1 MEWAVMTRIDR
12 AQPAPAVRESRNASL
27 HGETWAVVL
36 AAGEGRRLR
45 SLTTDASGTTVPK
58 QFCSLRDGPS
68 LLHEALQR
76 AETIAEREHICAV
89 VARQHARWWGSQLDD
104 LVARNLI
111 VQPENRGTAIGI
123 LLALLHV
130 IERDASA
137 VVVLLPSDQHVAN
150 EAVMCVALERSVN
163 IVRERRS
170 KIVLLGIAPEEPD
183 SELGYIV
190 PAAYGIDGLSA
201 VTRLVEKPRT
211 REARMLIE
219 RGALWNT
226 FIMTARALSLLELF
240 TGYDRHLVE
249 RMLRAVRRD
258 GRPVDAGRPSA
269 MAALYPNLPTI
280 DFSQHVA
287 PGREKALTVL
297 RVPSCGWT
305 DLGTPQRVGKTLA
318 ERTSAAAPRKS
329 TFGAAGHLSLEQR
342 WLRG

>member
-1 MEWAVMTRIDR
+1 MTRIDR
-12 AQPAPAVRESRNASL
+12 AIPALVIQDTETASPRD
-27 HGETWAVVL
+27 TWAVVL
-36 AAGEGRRLR
+36 AAGEGQRLR
-45 SLTTDASGTTVPK
+45 SLTTDASGMTVPK

-76 AETIAEREHICAV
+76 AESIAARERICAV
-89 VARQHARWWGSQLDD
+89 VARQHARWWSGQLDV
-104 LVARNLI
+104 LAATNLI

-130 IERDASA
+130 IERDPSA
-137 VVVLLPSDQHVAN
+137 VVVLLPSDQHVEN
-150 EAVMCVALERSVN
+150 EAVMCVALEHSVG
-163 IVRERRS
+163 IIRERRS

-183 SELGYIV
+183 TELGYIV
-190 PAAYGIDGLSA
+190 PAGYGMDGLSG
-201 VTRLVEKPRT
+201 VTRFVEKPRT
-211 REARMLIE
+211 SEARALIE

-258 GRPVDAGRPSA
+258 GRAVDARRPSA
-269 MAALYPNLPTI
+269 MAALYPSLPTI

-287 PGREKALTVL
+287 TGREKALTVL
-297 RVPSCGWT
+297 RVPSCGWS

-318 ERTSAAAPRKS
+318 ARTSRAAPRDS
-329 TFGAAGHLSLEQR
+329 VFGAAGHLSLERQQIGG
-342 WLRG
+342 RGG

>member
-1 MEWAVMTRIDR
+1 
-12 AQPAPAVRESRNASL
+12 
-27 HGETWAVVL
+27 VL

-45 SLTTDASGTTVPK
+45 SLTTDASGMTVPK
-58 QFCSLRDGPS
+58 QFCSLRGGPS

-76 AETIAEREHICAV
+76 AGTLAARGQICAL
-89 VARQHARWWGSQLDD
+89 VARQHTRWWSGQVDVLPP
-104 LVARNLI
+104 ANLI

-130 IERDASA
+130 VERDPSA
-137 VVVLLPSDQHVAN
+137 IVVLLPSDQHVDN
-150 EAVMCVALERSVN
+150 EAVMYVALERSVD

-183 SELGYIV
+183 TELGYIV
-190 PAAYGIDGLSA
+190 PAGYGMDGLSA
-201 VTRLVEKPRT
+201 VTRFVEKPKT
-211 REARMLIE
+211 SQARALIE

-258 GRPVDAGRPSA
+258 GRAADARTPSA
-269 MAALYPNLPTI
+269 IAALYPTLPTI

-287 PGREKALTVL
+287 TGREKALTVL
-297 RVPSCGWT
+297 RVPSCGWS
-305 DLGTPQRVGKTLA
+305 DLGTPRRVTL
-318 ERTSAAAPRKS
+318 ER
-329 TFGAAGHLSLEQR
+329 QQN
-342 WLRG
+342 RGLGG